1 MSQKPIETTVEFLSN
16 PHESS
21 PSASEETANACPSET
36 YETPHFALPTQPG
49 EIGRLGKYRI
59 QKELGRGGM
68 GAVYLA
74 FDERLQ
80 RQIALKVMLPKFAAN
95 ATAKD
100 RFLREARAA
109 ARISSDHIVNIYE
122 ADEIDGTPYIALQ
135 LLQGY
140 PLDDY
145 LKKKGSPSIPQI
157 IRLGRE
163 VAIGLA
169 AAHELGL
176 VHRDIKPSNVWLEAP
191 NGRVKI
197 LDFGLAKPAE
207 GTDFAELTALGAVVG
222 TPAYMA
228 PEQGRGQT
236 VDGRADLFSL
246 GCVLYRLTTGKLP
259 FARTTLMSILIA
271 IAIEDP
277 TPIRELNPD
286 VPEPLA
292 DLIHRLLAK
301 NAADRPADAQALVKE
316 FDEIIELPRSG
327 EVVPHGLDSP
337 MAVSVQQ
344 IRSLADVD
352 TSMDSETE
360 KSQVDAN
367 RSPPSKFPAI
377 LVGSLLFALIAIVVA
392 GVIVIKITN
401 KDGTVTE
408 VNVPQDSKIE
418 VDGKTVATVAK
429 APEVK
434 NSEVIVKPPNL
445 GSNLP
450 ATFKNKLGMEFVRV
464 PKGTAWLGGMAGAR
478 GNVKVEIPSDF
489 HLGKYEVTQGEWQ
502 AIMGKNPSHFT
513 FTALGKDQLKG
524 VKVDDVP
531 RLPVDSVTW
540 DDCQAFV
547 AKWNE
552 KLTEPGFAYRLPT
565 DAEWEYACRGGPV
578 ERDASGFDYC
588 FTYSGNGITTKQAN
602 CDGAGALKRTSVVGS
617 YPPNPLGLHD
627 MHGNVWEWCDDA
639 GRIEDGVPHKIH
651 RGGGWYND
659 ARHCRA
665 SSRDYSPAD
674 IRLQGIGLR
683 LARVSVDGVV
693 MRVDRDRQAAEW
705 LFARGLSFG
714 YTDRSGYHYVGV
726 TNRPALPASEF
737 KLDNFKLVG
746 NAIADSDLARFQ
758 GLNRLD
764 TIVLNDTDISDA
776 GLEFLVELPKLE
788 VLYLEGTKITDA
800 SLKRLAGA
808 KTLKLL
814 RLNRTKISDDGLKQ
828 LHGLSALTEIQ
839 LRKTTVTATGV
850 QALAEALP
858 RCKIESDHGTYL
870 PK

>member
-1 MSQKPIETTVEFLSN
+1 MSQKPIETTVEFRSN

-21 PSASEETANACPSET
+21 PSASGKTAIAESSASTEM
-36 YETPHFALPTQPG
+36 PHFALPSQPG

-80 RQIALKVMLPKFAAN
+80 RQVALKVMLPKFAAN

-109 ARISSDHIVNIYE
+109 AQISSDHIVSIYE

-145 LKKKGSPSIPQI
+145 LKKKGSPSLPQI
-157 IRLGRE
+157 IRIGRE

-169 AAHELGL
+169 AAHELGM

-228 PEQGRGQT
+228 PEQGRGLT

-246 GCVLYRLTTGKLP
+246 GCVLYRLTTGKPP

-277 TPIRELNPD
+277 TPVRELNPE
-286 VPEPLA
+286 VPQPLA

-301 NAADRPADAQALVKE
+301 EAADRPVDAQAVVKE
-316 FDEIIELPRSG
+316 FDEIIEPTKT
-327 EVVPHGLDSP
+327 SP

-344 IRSLADVD
+344 IRPLSDTD
-352 TSMDSETE
+352 TSFDSET
-360 KSQVDAN
+360 SQPRLVDN
-367 RSPPSKFPAI
+367 LLPPRKFPAI
-377 LVGSLLFALIAIVVA
+377 LVGLLLFALTAIVVA
-392 GVIVIKITN
+392 GVIIIPIMN
-401 KDGTVTE
+401 KDGTVAE
-408 VNVPQDSKIE
+408 DPKIE
-418 VDGKTVATVAK
+418 VDGKTLVKIPDVKT
-429 APEVK
+429 PEEKIPSVLTEPVK
-434 NSEVIVKPPNL
+434 RGPA
-445 GSNLP
+445 LP
-450 ATFKNKLGMEFVRV
+450 GKFKNTLGMEFVRV
-464 PKGTAWLGGMAGAR
+464 PKGNAWLGGMAGTR
-478 GNVKVEIPSDF
+478 GSVQVEIASDF

-502 AIMGKNPSHFT
+502 AVMGKNPSHFT
-513 FTALGKDQLKG
+513 FAAPGKDKLNG
-524 VKVDDVP
+524 VNANDVP
-531 RLPVDSVTW
+531 RFPVDSVSW
-540 DDCQAFV
+540 DDCQEFI
-547 AKWNE
+547 AKLNE
-552 KLTEPGFAYRLPT
+552 MVTEPGFAYRLPT
-565 DAEWEYACRGGPV
+565 DAEWEYACRGGSV
-578 ERDASGFDYC
+578 ARDASGFDYC
-588 FTYSGNGITTKQAN
+588 FAYPGNGITTKQSN
-602 CDGAGALKRTSVVGS
+602 CDGDGALLRTTAVGS

-639 GRIEDGVPHKIH
+639 GRIDDGVPHQIH
-651 RGGGWYND
+651 RGGGWYNA

-674 IRLQGIGLR
+674 LRLQGNGLR
-683 LARVSVDGVV
+683 LARVSADAVV
-693 MRVDRDRQAAEW
+693 KSVDRDRQAAEW
-705 LFARGLSFG
+705 LFARGADFG
-714 YTDRSGYHYVGV
+714 YTNRSGYHHVSV
-726 TNRPALPASEF
+726 TNRPALPEGEF
-737 KLDNFKLVG
+737 KLDNFRLVG
-746 NAIADSDLARFQ
+746 KDLKDRDMGRFQ

-788 VLYLEGTKITDA
+788 TLYLDGTQITDA

-808 KTLKLL
+808 KTLKRLQ
-814 RLNRTKISDDGLKQ
+814 LNRTKISDEGLKQ
-828 LHGLSALTEIQ
+828 LHGLSALSEIQ
-839 LRKTTVTATGV
+839 LVKTAVTATGV
-850 QALAEALP
+850 QSLAEALP
-858 RCKIESDHGTYL
+858 RCKIVWEES
-870 PK
+870 K

>member
-1 MSQKPIETTVEFLSN
+1 MSQKPIETTVEFLSRQN
-16 PHESS
+16 ESS
-21 PSASEETANACPSET
+21 PSTSNETAGLEPSET
-36 YETPHFALPTQPG
+36 IELPHFALPTQPG

-80 RQIALKVMLPKFAAN
+80 RQVALKVMLPKFAAN

-109 ARISSDHIVNIYE
+109 AQICSDHIVSIYE

-140 PLDDY
+140 PLDEY
-145 LKKKGSPSIPQI
+145 LKKKGSPSLPQI
-157 IRLGRE
+157 IRIGRE

-169 AAHELGL
+169 SAHELGM

-207 GTDFAELTALGAVVG
+207 GAEIAELTALGAVVG

-228 PEQGRGQT
+228 PEQGRGLPL
-236 VDGRADLFSL
+236 DGRADLFSL

-259 FARTTLMSILIA
+259 FARTTLMSILVA

-277 TPIRELNPD
+277 TPIRELNPE

-301 NAADRPADAQALVKE
+301 NAADRPADAQAVVKE
-316 FDEIIELPRSG
+316 FDEIIEPTKA
-327 EVVPHGLDSP
+327 SP
-337 MAVSVQQ
+337 MSVSAQQ
-344 IRSLADVD
+344 NSPLADND
-352 TSMDSETE
+352 TSIDSES
-360 KSQVDAN
+360 SQPRLVDN
-367 RSPPSKFPAI
+367 LSPPRKSPAI
-377 LVGSLLFALIAIVVA
+377 LVGSLLFALIAIVLA
-392 GVIVIKITN
+392 GFIVIKITN
-401 KDGTVTE
+401 KDGSVTE
-408 VNVPQDSKIE
+408 VNVPKDSKID
-418 VDGKTVATVAK
+418 VDGKTVTTV
-429 APEVK
+429 P
-434 NSEVIVKPPNL
+434 EVIVPPPKL
-445 GSNLP
+445 GPNLP

-464 PKGTAWLGGMAGAR
+464 PKGTSWLGGMAGAR
-478 GNVKVEIPSDF
+478 GNVQVEIASDF

-502 AIMGKNPSHFT
+502 DVMGKNPSHFT
-513 FTALGKDQLKG
+513 LASVGNDPLKG
-524 VKVDDVP
+524 L
-531 RLPVDSVTW
+531 RLPVDSVSW

-552 KLTEPGFAYRLPT
+552 MVAEPGFTYRLPT

-578 ERDASGFDYC
+578 DRDASGFDYC
-588 FTYSGNGITTKQAN
+588 FTYPGNGITIKQAN
-602 CDGAGALKRTSVVGS
+602 YNGDGTLKRTSVVGS
-617 YPPNPLGLHD
+617 YPPNRLGLHD

-639 GRIEDGVPHKIH
+639 GRIEEDVPHKIH

-674 IRLQGIGLR
+674 IQLQGIGLR
-683 LARVSVDGVV
+683 LARVSVDSVV
-693 MRVDRDRQAAEW
+693 TRVDRDRQAAEW
-705 LFARGLSFG
+705 LFARGADFG
-714 YTDRSGYHYVGV
+714 YTNRSGYHHVSV
-726 TNRPALPASEF
+726 TNRPALPEGEF
-737 KLDNFKLVG
+737 KLNNFRLVG
-746 NAIADSDLARFQ
+746 KDLKDRDMERFQ

-788 VLYLEGTKITDA
+788 KLYLEGTQITDA

-814 RLNRTKISDDGLKQ
+814 RLNRTKISDEGLKQ
-828 LHGLSALTEIQ
+828 LHGLSGLSEIQ
-839 LRKTTVTATGV
+839 FLKTAITATGV

-858 RCKIESDHGTYL
+858 GCKIVWDEL
-870 PK
+870 K

>member
-1 MSQKPIETTVEFLSN
+1 MPQKPIETTVEFLSREN
-16 PHESS
+16 ESM
-21 PSASEETANACPSET
+21 PSTSEETAGVEPCVTIEM
-36 YETPHFALPTQPG
+36 PHFAPPTESG

-74 FDERLQ
+74 FDERLR
-80 RQIALKVMLPKFAAN
+80 RQVALKVMLPKFAAN
-95 ATAKD
+95 ETAKD

-109 ARISSDHIVNIYE
+109 AQICSDHIVNIYE

-145 LKKKGSPSIPQI
+145 LKKKGSPSLPQI
-157 IRLGRE
+157 IRIGRE

-169 AAHELGL
+169 AAHEFGL

-207 GTDFAELTALGAVVG
+207 GAEIAELTALGAVVG

-228 PEQGRGQT
+228 PEQGRGLT
-236 VDGRADLFSL
+236 LDGRADLFSL

-259 FARTTLMSILIA
+259 FARTTLMSILVA

-277 TPIRELNPD
+277 TPIRELNPE

-301 NAADRPADAQALVKE
+301 NAADRPADAQAVVKE
-316 FDEIIELPRSG
+316 FDEIIEPTKA
-327 EVVPHGLDSP
+327 SP
-337 MAVSVQQ
+337 MSVSSQQ
-344 IRSLADVD
+344 NIPLVDND
-352 TSMDSETE
+352 TSIDSET
-360 KSQVDAN
+360 SQPRLVDDQ
-367 RSPPSKFPAI
+367 SPPRKFPAI
-377 LVGSLLFALIAIVVA
+377 LVGSLLLALIAIVVA
-392 GVIVIKITN
+392 GVIIIPILN
-401 KDGTVTE
+401 KDGKTE
-408 VNVPQDSKIE
+408 AKIA
-418 VDGKTVATVAK
+418 DGKVA
-429 APEVK
+429 
-434 NSEVIVKPPNL
+434 EVIVKPPKL
-445 GSNLP
+445 GPNLP

-464 PKGTAWLGGMAGAR
+464 PKGTSWLGGMAGAR
-478 GNVKVEIPSDF
+478 GNVKVEIASDF

-502 AIMGKNPSHFT
+502 AVMGKNPSHFT

-524 VKVDDVP
+524 VNANDVP

-540 DDCQAFV
+540 DECQAFV
-547 AKWNE
+547 AKLNE
-552 KLTEPGFAYRLPT
+552 QVTEPGFAYRLPT
-565 DAEWEYACRGGPV
+565 DAKWEYACRGGPV

-588 FTYSGNGITTKQAN
+588 FTYPGNGITTKQAN
-602 CDGAGALKRTSVVGS
+602 CNGDGTLKRTSVVGS
-617 YPPNPLGLHD
+617 YPPNRLGLHD
-627 MHGNVWEWCDDA
+627 MHGNVWEWCDDS
-639 GRIEDGVPHKIH
+639 GRIEDGVPHQIH

-659 ARHCRA
+659 FRHCRA
-665 SSRDYSPAD
+665 ISRDYSPAD
-674 IRLQGIGLR
+674 IRLQGNGLR
-683 LARVSVDGVV
+683 LARVSVDELVP
-693 MRVDRDRQAAEW
+693 RVDRDRQAAEW
-705 LFARGLSFG
+705 LYARGMIFG
-714 YTDRSGYHYVGV
+714 YTNTSGYHYVGV
-726 TNRPALPASEF
+726 TNRPTFPDGEF

-746 NAIADSDLARFQ
+746 SDITDRDLARFQ

-764 TIVLNDTDISDA
+764 TISLKDTNISDN
-776 GLEFLVELPKLE
+776 GLEFLADLPKLE
-788 VLYLEGTKITDA
+788 NLYAEGTKITDA

-814 RLNRTKISDDGLKQ
+814 QLNRTKISDEGLKQ
-828 LHGLSALTEIQ
+828 LHGLSGLTEIQ
-839 LRKTTVTATGV
+839 LLNTAVTAAGV

-858 RCKIESDHGTYL
+858 RCKIVWEEL
-870 PK
+870 N